1 MFLPRVMWVPKGQ
14 GRSITQPG
22 FSERLEIDGVKE
34 SQKESAGELEYCTK
48 KKDVR
53 PVVEPLVEPVRKK
66 VKLAKAEL
74 QYLPINAV
82 PICVKAGV
90 SSEPKCSSEGNV
102 KDAGSTPLDVPETSG
117 KTCSVGQ
124 SGEENVKSPNHV
136 AKIGRKDSQ
145 MEQND
150 VYHART
156 FTVVI
161 NKPYVDIMSKA
172 NPSPLRSPHLVK
184 TRHQC
189 GKKPVHYTPIRR
201 GQHLAS
207 TWRKLHG
214 EEKTDQNNRSLLSAR
229 FAKLRNKNAPK
240 EQTVA
245 NNSPEKTPTSG
256 IPVPPVHEW
265 LSSFF
270 GTSIS
275 YGSSHSDTG
284 GSTDDDSSFVKL
296 RSMLK
301 ALQTGNI
308 DQLKAG
314 DGGDLVEE
322 DDDMK
327 DFNLENSSSNED
339 DEEYYDD
346 DIFAHLEEDQEEDM
360 DTSCT
365 DVTLQESNS
374 MAEVSDDGRN
384 DVKKHPKNVW
394 GILDMKHNNNN
405 NNNVENSGGRSSPV
419 VESWLQATYK
429 GGKNMKLSEEEIPTS
444 CAEDMELIDW
454 KQLMCLLCKR
464 KFNCK
469 EALLSHQQFSNLHQS
484 NLEFKRRALE
494 EELKV
499 LEMELDP
506 SSSSSVFSCT

>member
-245 NNSPEKTPTSG
+245 NNSPEKTTSG

-314 DGGDLVEE
+314 DGGDL
-322 DDDMK
+322 
-327 DFNLENSSSNED
+327 
-339 DEEYYDD
+339 
-346 DIFAHLEEDQEEDM
+346 
-360 DTSCT
+360 
-365 DVTLQESNS
+365 
-374 MAEVSDDGRN
+374 
-384 DVKKHPKNVW
+384 
-394 GILDMKHNNNN
+394 
-405 NNNVENSGGRSSPV
+405 
-419 VESWLQATYK
+419 ATYK

-506 SSSSSVFSCT
+506 SSSSSVFPCT